1 MMNLTKRIKRIE
13 KSLPPEPKERPAVI
27 FVNPGETK
35 EQKIAEFET
44 EHGKKFD
51 KNYDLILQFVAPK
64 KERNHDKKSDI

>member
-1 MMNLTKRIKRIE
+1 MNNLSKRIKRLE

-44 EHGKKFD
+44 EHGKNFD
-51 KNYDLILQFVAPK
+51 KNYDLILQYVAAE